1 MLSKEV
7 TRLRDKDVRQRRKA
21 VRRLFEDG
29 DPSALPHFLPFL
41 NDQDDWFVERAM
53 IAIERWYDGRDEGIV
68 QSLAKSEIP
77 DRRLL
82 AARVANRLGSPKGI
96 LGILAQDDDLKVR
109 IAAWKGLMGLDPSE
123 STLALESTDAAVRRI
138 AVNSLF
144 EAGLVDDRGLH
155 AMMSDPAS
163 SVRAEV
169 SRNMANKGIDAS
181 VKDAYEGY
189 VETHMRVEEAS
200 KAIIE
205 SPLHALGLDWVQRYM
220 ASTSARDITAL
231 TKGFRNS
238 SWMEDESVVDLVL
251 ELSSDQLLVR
261 ILRKGR
267 GKLVEEVCLRAI
279 HDPDRSS
286 SSKSRIILDRI
297 GRDPSPEFA
306 ESLSNGDL
314 NLDDEIASS
323 ISLLTKEALG
333 SDSGGH

>member
-1 MLSKEV
+1 MRSQTGACSLQGWRIGS
-7 TRLRDKDVRQRRKA
+7 DRQ
-21 VRRLFEDG
+21 
-29 DPSALPHFLPFL
+29 
-41 NDQDDWFVERAM
+41 
-53 IAIERWYDGRDEGIV
+53 
-68 QSLAKSEIP
+68 
-77 DRRLL
+77 
-82 AARVANRLGSPKGI
+82 KGI

-205 SPLHALGLDWVQRYM
+205 SPIHALGLDWVQRYM

-251 ELSSDQLLVR
+251 ELSSDR
-261 ILRKGR
+261 AFGEDIAKGEGEGGR
-267 GKLVEEVCLRAI
+267 GSLPQSHPR
-279 HDPDRSS
+279 PRS
-286 SSKSRIILDRI
+286 IFLQQVQNH
-297 GRDPSPEFA
+297 P
-306 ESLSNGDL
+306 
-314 NLDDEIASS
+314 
-323 ISLLTKEALG
+323 
-333 SDSGGH
+333 